1 MILDIICGAV
11 LLLFGLIGF
20 FRGFARQVF
29 GLLSGFVALVGA
41 YFLLGP
47 VYNLL
52 YDMFLGSIIES
63 IGGSLSFLKFLDK
76 FAATAGKTTGT
87 LLIEYVVMFLLY
99 GVLTIVVGIVWKLL
113 KLITHPI
120 CDLKGIKVFDKIFGV
135 LLGFF
140 WGILLVTALIYF
152 ATIISGWKFIGL
164 SDTVND
170 LLATLSEGSF
180 FSKRFI
186 VDNLDKIEQFF
197 ADTWQTII
205 KGFNAVTAA

>member
-1 MILDIICGAV
+1 
-11 LLLFGLIGF
+11 
-20 FRGFARQVF
+20 
-29 GLLSGFVALVGA
+29 
-41 YFLLGP
+41 
-47 VYNLL
+47 
-52 YDMFLGSIIES
+52 MFLGSIIES

-87 LLIEYVVMFLLY
+87 LLMEYVVMFLLY
-99 GVLTIVVGIVWKLL
+99 GVLTIVVGIAWKLL

-120 CDLKGIKVFDKIFGV
+120 CDLKGIKVFDKIFGI

-140 WGILLVTALIYF
+140 WGLLLVTALIYF